1 MSYGKPLP
9 RLNADNR
16 PFWEGCRQHRLRF
29 QRCSECAHVRWPPSI
44 ICPQCHSKE
53 TEWITASGKGRLYT
67 YVVYHKAFHPGFENG
82 LPYVVAVV
90 ELDEGPHLLTN
101 MVGCNP
107 GELQCDMLVEV
118 LWEDIAEEVS
128 LPKFC
133 PVS

>member
-1 MSYGKPLP
+1 M
-9 RLNADNR
+9 
-16 PFWEGCRQHRLRF
+16 
-29 QRCSECAHVRWPPSI
+29 RWPPSI

-67 YVVYHKAFHPGFENG
+67 YVVYHKAFHPGFAND

-107 GELQCDMLVEV
+107 GELDCDMLVEV
-118 LWEDIAEEVS
+118 LWEDITEEVS
-128 LPKFC
+128 LPKFR
-133 PVS
+133 PSS

>member
-9 RLNADNR
+9 RLNADSR

-67 YVVYHKAFHPGFENG
+67 YVVYHKAFHPGFAND

-107 GELQCDMLVEV
+107 GELHCDMLVEV
-118 LWEDIAEEVS
+118 LWEDITEEVS
-128 LPKFC
+128 LPKFR
-133 PVS
+133 PSS